1 VSKSRLTETVQVLGF
16 SSSRRIRHEIRRT
29 GLTHLPDAPAYRAY
43 RRGKPRLFA
52 LADTR
57 RTDKAFYAASSKL
70 QQITFSHAF

>member
-1 VSKSRLTETVQVLGF
+1 IRR
-16 SSSRRIRHEIRRT
+16 SRRIRHEIRRT

>member
-1 VSKSRLTETVQVLGF
+1 R
-16 SSSRRIRHEIRRT
+16 SRRIRHEIRRT

-70 QQITFSHAF
+70 QQTTFNHAF